1 MNEPVSYKYTV
12 TKEYV
17 DAFPCA
23 YRQWRADT
31 HCNQIHG
38 YSFSFRLY
46 FGSNELDSR
55 NWGQVEYGGLKP
67 LKEKLEDWFDHT
79 LLLSTDDP
87 MYDQIKALGELG
99 IAKITEVEH
108 TGCESIADFVYKY
121 INGIFIEE
129 AFGKEVASKVW
140 CYKVEVRETHANMA
154 FREGHREWNEDLYE

>member
-1 MNEPVSYKYTV
+1 MNSVETYKYTV

-31 HCNQIHG
+31 HCNKIHG
-38 YSFSFRLY
+38 YSFSFKLY
-46 FGSNELDSR
+46 FGSNELDAR

-67 LKEKLEDWFDHT
+67 LKAKLEDWFDHT
-79 LLLSTDDP
+79 LLLSADDP
-87 MYDQIKALGELG
+87 MYDEIKKLGELG

-108 TGCESIADFVYKY
+108 TGCESLADFVYKY
-121 INGIFIEE
+121 VNGIFIEE

-140 CYKVEVRETHANMA
+140 CYKVSVRETVSNMA
-154 FREGHREWNEDLYE
+154 FREGHRSWNEDLFE